1 MTAPAGFRPCPP
13 TVPPR
18 IWAQLS
24 PHEQAKAWK
33 RWRGRFAPP
42 SRPMDEVIPPRD
54 QRIAPRVPR
63 VRKGPPPPQ
72 RVMDWDEELPG
83 RVTGWLEDGLSFAQA
98 VAEVG
103 VTPEHLARKMNEADL
118 RDELARLRANG
129 GARRALDEAEFLR
142 AAWCAAEDGL
152 SLSAASAQMGMERRT
167 YTRRLERSVEGRAVL
182 DVFRASR
189 A

>member
-1 MTAPAGFRPCPP
+1 MTTSAGWRPCPP

-33 RWRGRFAPP
+33 RWRARFAPP
-42 SRPMDEVIPPRD
+42 VRPVDEEPRPRD
-54 QRIAPRVPR
+54 RRVTPPAPR

-83 RVTGWLEDGLSFAQA
+83 RVLGWLEDGLSLAQA
-98 VAEVG
+98 ADDARVA
-103 VTPEHLARKMNEADL
+103 PEHLARMMNRAEL

-129 GARRALDEAEFLR
+129 GGRRVVSEAEFLR
-142 AAWCAAEDGL
+142 LALCAAEDGL
-152 SLSAASAQMGMERRT
+152 SLSAASARMGMERRT

-189 A
+189 G

>member
-33 RWRGRFAPP
+33 RWRARFTPP
-42 SRPMDEVIPPRD
+42 SRPMDEVIPQRD

-83 RVTGWLEDGLSFAQA
+83 RVLGWLEDGLSLAQA
-98 VAEVG
+98 ADQVR
-103 VTPEHLARKMNEADL
+103 VTAEHLARKMNEAGL

-129 GARRALDEAEFLR
+129 GGRRILDEAEFLR
-142 AAWCAAEDGL
+142 LALCAAEDGL
-152 SLSAASAQMGMERRT
+152 SLSAASARLRMERRT
-167 YTRRLERSVEGRAVL
+167 FTRRLERSLEGRQVL
-182 DVFRASR
+182 AVFRASR
-189 A
+189 I